1 MEGISF
7 EVWVYRGVLA
17 VLLSALWWFI
27 RREVSKKDDIWKV
40 VKENQ
45 STNQKALEDTRKSF
59 NGALT
64 DTVERFQ
71 LSMDRMDE
79 TVKSIGTAISDL
91 NVTVGRSYATRDELN
106 DVKKEL
112 KDDFRRD
119 LANCAGRR
127 KPTFCEDGE

>member
-1 MEGISF
+1 
-7 EVWVYRGVLA
+7 
-17 VLLSALWWFI
+17 VLLITLWWFI
-27 RREVSKKDDIWKV
+27 RREINKKDDIWKV

-45 STNQKALEDTRKSF
+45 NVNQKALEDTRKSF

-79 TVKSIGTAISDL
+79 TVKSIGAAISDL
-91 NVTVGRSYATRDELN
+91 NVTVGKSYATRDELN
-106 DVKKEL
+106 DVKREL
-112 KDDFRRD
+112 KEDFRRD

-127 KPTFCEDGE
+127 KPNFCEDGD

>member
-1 MEGISF
+1 MEEVSF
-7 EVWVYRGVLA
+7 EVWAYRGVVA
-17 VLLSALWWFI
+17 ALLVALWWFI
-27 RREVSKKDDIWKV
+27 RREINKKDDIWQV
-40 VKENQ
+40 VKGNQ
-45 STNQKALEDTRKSF
+45 LANQKALEDTRKSF

-71 LSMDRMDE
+71 ISMDRMDE

>member
-1 MEGISF
+1 MDGVSF
-7 EVWVYRGVLA
+7 EVWVYRGALA
-17 VLLSALWWFI
+17 ALLIALWWFI
-27 RREVSKKDDIWKV
+27 RREISKKDDIWKV

-45 STNQKALEDTRKSF
+45 SSNQKALEDTRKSF

-91 NVTVGRSYATRDELN
+91 NVTVGKSYATRDELN
-106 DVKKEL
+106 DVKKEI
-112 KDDFRRD
+112 KEDFRRD
-119 LANCAGRR
+119 LVNCAGRR
-127 KPTFCEDGE
+127 KPNFCADGD

>member
-1 MEGISF
+1 MDGVNF
-7 EVWVYRGVLA
+7 EVWAYRGALA
-17 VLLSALWWFI
+17 VLLITLWWFI
-27 RREVSKKDDIWKV
+27 RREINKKDDIWKV

-45 STNQKALEDTRKSF
+45 NVNQKALEDTRKSF

-79 TVKSIGTAISDL
+79 TVKSIGAAISDL
-91 NVTVGRSYATRDELN
+91 NVTVGKSYATRDELN
-106 DVKKEL
+106 DVKREL
-112 KDDFRRD
+112 KEDFRRD

-127 KPTFCEDGE
+127 NATFCDNGA

>member
-112 KDDFRRD
+112 KDDLRRD

-127 KPTFCEDGE
+127 KPNFCDEGC

>member
-1 MEGISF
+1 MDGASF
-7 EVWVYRGVLA
+7 EVWVYRSALA
-17 VLLSALWWFI
+17 ALLLALWWFI
-27 RREVSKKDDIWKV
+27 RREISKKDDIWKV

-45 STNQKALEDTRKSF
+45 SANQKALEDTRRSF

-91 NVTVGRSYATRDELN
+91 NVTVGKSYATRDELN

-112 KDDFRRD
+112 KDDFRRE
-119 LANCAGRR
+119 LTNCSGRR
-127 KPTFCEDGE
+127 KTPFCDEGE